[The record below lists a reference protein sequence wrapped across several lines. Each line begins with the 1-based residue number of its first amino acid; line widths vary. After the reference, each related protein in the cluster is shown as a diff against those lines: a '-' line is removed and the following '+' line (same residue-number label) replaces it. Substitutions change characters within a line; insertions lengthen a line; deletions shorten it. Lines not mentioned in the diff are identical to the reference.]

1 MPVSRCLCEWRG
13 WIVVVLASLQFAL
26 AVGPVFNYHIFLLS
40 FQEEFHTNTAIT
52 GWVGCIA
59 HSLMSF
65 GSIPAAALI
74 RRLSPRAVILAG
86 VFLHC
91 GGFFS
96 TAFVPSLG
104 YAFLTYGA
112 AVGIGTSFIV
122 QGSYTL
128 ALMWFPTKHCARACA
143 TMNAGTPFGM
153 LVSGPLLNMMI
164 SAHGW
169 RHTFLMASSFIFVIS
184 AIAGLFMTTPTEA
197 PRVQLPESEKRS
209 PAEEE
214 KLAAKGSSEGVI
226 REEGEKDLT
235 PSVLPLILLCRQW
248 DAWLWNVG
256 IAVGSIAWSFHAINL
271 ASFMDSIGLS
281 EVDISLAVVAL
292 SAGQL
297 SGKFLLAIFADSLPF
312 LKLYLITA
320 SFITAG
326 ISSGFLKLAS
336 TLPPVLTLSF
346 FFGMFRA
353 GSFAMM
359 LPSSVEI
366 FSQYGMSVVTIFSLV
381 PFGFGMLISAP
392 LAGKSTFWFVFCF
405 YGYPSLGFTS
415 TEGLIQ
421 IMTRVEVYSLYVHKS
436 YIRKKGMRFSK
447 NTMLLLQIEIS
458 PVIPSF
464 TFCLSSVGG
473 LYDLTGDYIL
483 SLLTIMGLFLFAC
496 SCIVLIGIK
505 RRINCRRKKEVD
517 IVTRSNAYELV
528 QSKDDNVNTT
538 QV

>member
-271 ASFMDSIGLS
+271 VSNAPVRYSKSACHKRKCVGNTRAWSFHAINLASFMDSIGLS

-392 LAGKSTFWFVFCF
+392 LAG
-405 YGYPSLGFTS
+405 
-415 TEGLIQ
+415 
-421 IMTRVEVYSLYVHKS
+421 
-436 YIRKKGMRFSK
+436 
-447 NTMLLLQIEIS
+447 
-458 PVIPSF
+458 
-464 TFCLSSVGG
+464 G